1 MQYKQTKKLFY
12 GTYQYKIV
20 LVCAGAGWFR
30 NKDWDYTA
38 SMLGKVDLDKNSAQ
52 NSGYTRYTGI
62 SIKTKEDLDYALD
75 LLKLLR
81 KLEDVD
87 LRIESPWISLYTNTE
102 KNIDKVTK
110 LDTARIK
117 YVSVPAKNTVLE
129 SGTVILPKVD
139 FDYKI
144 TMGRTMQNYTTFVDW
159 ADSSTKL
166 KLTKTCRKQLSNN
179 NSWGG
184 SYFYVTGDK
193 NLMLTKMHL
202 GGTIAKIE
210 RVAKN

>member
-12 GTYQYKIV
+12 DTYQYKIV
-20 LVCAGAGWFR
+20 LVCAGAAWFR
-30 NKDWDYTA
+30 NKDWDYA
-38 SMLGKVDLDKNSAQ
+38 ESMLGKVDLVKNSAQ
-52 NSGYTRYTGI
+52 HPNYTRYNGT
-62 SIKTKEDLDYALD
+62 SIKTKEDLDYALN
-75 LLKLLR
+75 LLKTLR

-87 LRIESPWISLYTNTE
+87 LRVESPWISLYTNTE

-110 LDTARIK
+110 LDVARIK
-117 YVSVPAKNTVLE
+117 YVSIPAKDTTLE
-129 SGTVILPKVD
+129 AGTVILPKVN

-144 TMGRTMQNYTTFVDW
+144 TMGRTIQSYTTFIEW
-159 ADSSTKL
+159 ADTSTKL
-166 KLTKTCRKQLSNN
+166 KLTKTCRKQLSNHG
-179 NSWGG
+179 SWGG

-210 RVAKN
+210 RVTKN

>member
-38 SMLGKVDLDKNSAQ
+38 AMLGKVDVDKNSAQ
-52 NSGYTRYTGI
+52 NPSYTRYNGI
-62 SIKTKEDLDYALD
+62 SIKTKEDLDYAFN

-117 YVSVPAKNTVLE
+117 YVSVPAKDTVLE

-159 ADSSTKL
+159 ADASNKL

-179 NSWGG
+179 SSWGG

-210 RVAKN
+210 RVIKN

>member
-1 MQYKQTKKLFY
+1 
-12 GTYQYKIV
+12 
-20 LVCAGAGWFR
+20 
-30 NKDWDYTA
+30 
-38 SMLGKVDLDKNSAQ
+38 
-52 NSGYTRYTGI
+52 
-62 SIKTKEDLDYALD
+62 
-75 LLKLLR
+75 
-81 KLEDVD
+81 
-87 LRIESPWISLYTNTE
+87 LYTNTE

-117 YVSVPAKNTVLE
+117 YVSVPAKDTVLE

-210 RVAKN
+210 RVVKN

>member
-30 NKDWDYTA
+30 NKDWDYA
-38 SMLGKVDLDKNSAQ
+38 ANMLGKVDLVKNSAQ
-52 NSGYTRYTGI
+52 NPSYTRYSST
-62 SIKTKEDLDYALD
+62 SIKTKEDLDYALG
-75 LLKLLR
+75 LLKVLR
-81 KLEDVD
+81 KLEDTDIRV
-87 LRIESPWISLYTNTE
+87 ESPWISLYTNTE
-102 KNIDKVTK
+102 KNISKITK
-110 LDTARIK
+110 LDESRIK
-117 YVSVPAKNTVLE
+117 YVSAPAKDTILE

-139 FDYKI
+139 FDYRV
-144 TMGRTMQNYTTFVDW
+144 TMGRTTQDYIAFINW
-159 ADSSTKL
+159 ADASTKL
-166 KLTKTCRKQLSNN
+166 KLTKTCRKQLSSPA
-179 NSWGG
+179 SWGG

>member
-30 NKDWDYTA
+30 NKDWDHAA
-38 SMLGKVDLDKNSAQ
+38 SMLSKVDLVKNSAS
-52 NSGYTRYTGI
+52 NPSYTRYNSI

-75 LLKLLR
+75 LLKVLR
-81 KLEDVD
+81 TLEDTD
-87 LRIESPWISLYTNTE
+87 IRIESPWISLYTNTE
-102 KNIDKVTK
+102 KNIDKITK
-110 LDTARIK
+110 LDASRIK
-117 YVSVPAKNTVLE
+117 YISVPDKDSNLE
-129 SGTVILPKVD
+129 VGTIILPKVD
-139 FDYKI
+139 FEYRV
-144 TMGRTMQNYTTFVDW
+144 TMGRTTQDYITFINW
-159 ADSSTKL
+159 ADASSKL
-166 KLTKTCRKQLSNN
+166 KLTKTCRKQLSSPA
-179 NSWGG
+179 SWGG

-193 NLMLTKMHL
+193 NLMMTKMHL